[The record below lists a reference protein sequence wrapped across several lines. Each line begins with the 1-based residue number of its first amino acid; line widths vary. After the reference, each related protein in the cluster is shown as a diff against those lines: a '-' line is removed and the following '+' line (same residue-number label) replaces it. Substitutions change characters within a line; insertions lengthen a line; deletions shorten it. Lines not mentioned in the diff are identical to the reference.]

1 MGYRFYGGNPMAR
14 RTRRPAPTVEHTLAP
29 TTTTCVAGGRHVYP
43 DYSNF
48 RTVTTLTGVVAHES
62 GSS

>member
-1 MGYRFYGGNPMAR
+1 MAR